1 MSHKLLQHSRTINV
15 ILMHRPPVPRR
26 PWNTSLVVDTTEKE
40 NHQNWEPGNALSRL
54 TTLLYQVLMGAH
66 SLACQQ
72 LQVAAGCQPCRPGL
86 WAAESCA
93 EMGSLSP
100 TEVMCSRWSD
110 TKIHR
115 RPSKRRQFEPAW
127 TCLFLGLRDRGHWEE
142 RVGHEAPR
150 ISLFWLYREVIV
162 SW

>member
-1 MSHKLLQHSRTINV
+1 
-15 ILMHRPPVPRR
+15 MHRPPVSWR

-100 TEVMCSRWSD
+100 TEVTCNCWSD
-110 TKIHR
+110 KKVHQ
-115 RPSKRRQFEPAW
+115 RPSKRHQFEPAW
-127 TCLFLGLRDRGHWEE
+127 ICLFPGLRVRGIERKEE
-142 RVGHEAPR
+142 GMKHPKYPCSDSTEKSSSHGRK
-150 ISLFWLYREVIV
+150 
-162 SW
+162 